1 MKEASKNTLGRYK
14 GWIILIA
21 IVLSGIALYAHIN
34 SVYNETIRRE
44 IPLSALYLENQNEL
58 SSYVSGFYEQI
69 GIADRK
75 SEAMNKIL
83 LDSVRGRYD
92 NGGGLD
98 LSGLTIFDQ
107 MLPYI
112 QEGRVKFKNRQSLL
126 IDQVN
131 AYKLWYR
138 EGFVRSMILS
148 NFIPTR
154 NLEARNGDVVHQGAA
169 ALAMMERI
177 ILDSTTKQAYETGVL
192 EPLIGAPKK

>member
-1 MKEASKNTLGRYK
+1 MKVQHPISFFNDGDALISMIKEAY
-14 GWIILIA
+14 
-21 IVLSGIALYAHIN
+21 
-34 SVYNETIRRE
+34 
-44 IPLSALYLENQNEL
+44 P
-58 SSYVSGFYEQI
+58 
-69 GIADRK
+69 
-75 SEAMNKIL
+75 
-83 LDSVRGRYD
+83 
-92 NGGGLD
+92 D